1 MKIDFHKVIDKNFF
15 KFIGFLVLN
24 ETKMVFFETMV
35 KSSLKSK
42 RWICFVPGL
51 NWELIEIHFQKCSM
65 RIF

>member
-1 MKIDFHKVIDKNFF
+1 MKMDFHKIFDKKFLE
-15 KFIGFLVLN
+15 FIGFLVLN

-42 RWICFVPGL
+42 RSVCFVPGL
-51 NWELIEIHFQKCSM
+51 KWELIEIDLQKCSM

>member
-1 MKIDFHKVIDKNFF
+1 MKMDFHKIVDKNILE
-15 KFIGFLVLN
+15 FIGFLLLN

-42 RWICFVPGL
+42 RSVCFVPGL
-51 NWELIEIHFQKCSM
+51 NWELIEIDFQKCSM